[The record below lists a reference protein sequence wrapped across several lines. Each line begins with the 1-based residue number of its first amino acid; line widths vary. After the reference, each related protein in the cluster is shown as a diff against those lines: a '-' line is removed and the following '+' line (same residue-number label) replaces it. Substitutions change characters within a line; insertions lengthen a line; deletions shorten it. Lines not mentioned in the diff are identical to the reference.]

1 MVVAAGAGSWVAWEN
16 RHAIVRMHVVGDV
29 FWTGH
34 LSGLLVVG
42 ALLACRFM
50 LCVAF
55 VRGRIAPQRPAA
67 APAPGRAPPPPP
79 PPPAPGHPRRPAPG
93 QTAPRQGRG
102 ECDTILQR

>member
-1 MVVAAGAGSWVAWEN
+1 VVVFGLVSMVVAAGAGSWVAWEN

-42 ALLACRFM
+42 ALLACWFM
-50 LCVAF
+50 LGVAF
-55 VRGRIAPQRPAA
+55 VRCRIAERRQAPSA
-67 APAPGRAPPPPP
+67 APATEPEQ
-79 PPPAPGHPRRPAPG
+79 PRRPAPG